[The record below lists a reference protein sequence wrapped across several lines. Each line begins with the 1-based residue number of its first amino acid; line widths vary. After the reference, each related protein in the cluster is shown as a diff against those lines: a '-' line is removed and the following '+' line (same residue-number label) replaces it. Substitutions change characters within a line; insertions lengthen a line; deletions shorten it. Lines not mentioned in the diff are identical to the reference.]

1 MQPHRVVHL
10 HVQLINEDVQP
21 VHLLQSTNHSAPC
34 SVEHRNEGGSQTDL
48 LVVCLLEH
56 AGELQ
61 AEVRKRVIDERV
73 PETMR
78 GEQDLVYGVDRLQEL
93 CRCYLSKSVSTLVRQ
108 SFLQV
113 QKSQRAISRVL
124 LAKARRR
131 PLQHG
136 TISPESAKE
145 HSPVPRAPAGT
156 LA

>member
-1 MQPHRVVHL
+1 M
-10 HVQLINEDVQP
+10 
-21 VHLLQSTNHSAPC
+21 
-34 SVEHRNEGGSQTDL
+34 SQTDL
-48 LVVCLLEH
+48 LVVCLLED
-56 AGELQ
+56 AGDLQ
-61 AEVRKRVIDERV
+61 AEIRKRVVDERV

-93 CRCYLSKSVSTLVRQ
+93 CRCYLSKSVSTPVLQ
-108 SFLQV
+108 SSLQLRE
-113 QKSQRAISRVL
+113 SQRAISRVL

-136 TISPESAKE
+136 SISSESVKG